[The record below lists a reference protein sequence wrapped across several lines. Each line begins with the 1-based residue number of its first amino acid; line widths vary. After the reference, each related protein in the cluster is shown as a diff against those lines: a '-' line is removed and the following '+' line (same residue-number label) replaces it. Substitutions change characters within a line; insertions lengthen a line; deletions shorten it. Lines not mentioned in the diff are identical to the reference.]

1 MGSKDAAAATSRNRL
16 RRWLIGLF
24 LIAAPGLWGSA
35 AAHTRS
41 HHAVH
46 FASRSSRGA
55 RLASARLHHFRYA
68 AIGHLRYTAAQVRYA
83 EWHPRHAATARY
95 FHSGLQCVPYAREV
109 SHIELS
115 GDAFLWWAEAAGRYA
130 RGNTPVEGAVLNFR
144 PIGRMPLGH
153 VAVVTAVI
161 DSRTILVTQANWI
174 RGAITNDVT
183 VQDVSP
189 DNDWS
194 RVQVELGDSSTLGAA
209 YPVYGFIYNQ
219 PDNGVT
225 VAGTDTPVST
235 EVAEAP
241 SAPVVQTEAP
251 DRNLQ

>member
-1 MGSKDAAAATSRNRL
+1 MPSGIRVTPRQPVTSTPACNACPMRGKFRISSF
-16 RRWLIGLF
+16 R
-24 LIAAPGLWGSA
+24 A
-35 AAHTRS
+35 TRS
-41 HHAVH
+41 C
-46 FASRSSRGA
+46 G
-55 RLASARLHHFRYA
+55 
-68 AIGHLRYTAAQVRYA
+68 
-83 EWHPRHAATARY
+83 
-95 FHSGLQCVPYAREV
+95 GLKPP
-109 SHIELS
+109 
-115 GDAFLWWAEAAGRYA
+115 GRYA
-130 RGNTPVEGAVLNFR
+130 RGNTPVEGAVMNFR

-194 RVQVELGDSSTLGAA
+194 QVQVELGDSSMLGAS

-219 PDNGVT
+219 PDNGMT
-225 VAGTDTPVST
+225 IANANAAAST

-241 SAPVVQTEAP
+241 NAPAVQTDAP